1 MPGDP
6 AAATEP
12 VVLGIDPGLRVCG
25 WGVVRGGARPEFVA
39 CGSIKPHP
47 RDSFPRRLLLLHG
60 GLERL
65 VASFR
70 PDEVAIED
78 PFVGAL
84 QPASALA
91 IGQARAAAVIAAA
104 QAGLDV
110 EFYAPAAVK
119 SAVSGYGQGD
129 KRQVQAMVRMLLS
142 LEAPPEPV
150 DAADALAVA
159 ICHLNHRKSRAL
171 AADGGHALE
180 PGSRKALRQ
189 TGRRAGGHS
198 SAG

>member
-1 MPGDP
+1 MPGGP
-6 AAATEP
+6 ADTTEP
-12 VVLGIDPGLRVCG
+12 LVLGIDPGLRVCG
-25 WGVVRGGARPEFVA
+25 WGVVRGGARPAFVA
-39 CGSIKPHP
+39 CGTIKPNP
-47 RDSFPRRLLLLHG
+47 RDSFAKRLLFLHG

-65 VASFR
+65 VAMYR
-70 PDEVAIED
+70 PDEMAIED

-104 QAGLDV
+104 QAGLEV

-159 ICHLNHRKSRAL
+159 ICHLNHRRSRAI
-171 AADGGHALE
+171 AAAGNQAMGQMEKRAR
-180 PGSRKALRQ
+180 GQSGKA
-189 TGRRAGGHS
+189 GP
-198 SAG
+198 

>member
-1 MPGDP
+1 MPGDS
-6 AAATEP
+6 AATTEP
-12 VVLGIDPGLRVCG
+12 LVLGIDPGLRVCG
-25 WGVVRGGARPEFVA
+25 WGVVRGGSRPEFVA

-47 RDSFPRRLLLLHG
+47 RDSFARRLLFLHG

-65 VASFR
+65 VANFR

-142 LEAPPEPV
+142 LEVPPEPV

-159 ICHLNHRKSRAL
+159 ICHLSHRKSRAL
-171 AADGGHALE
+171 AAAGGKAFR
-180 PGSRKALRQ
+180 PGSRKVLRQ
-189 TGRRAGGHS
+189 TSRRAGEQS